1 MPTAALESDPTP
13 SSSLVRNKNL
23 AFFAPPP
30 PIGFGFPASACVFT
44 KLEYL
49 ILNHTAV

>member
-23 AFFAPPP
+23 AFFASPHTESDSDFRLASGSF
-30 PIGFGFPASACVFT
+30 IGW
-44 KLEYL
+44 
-49 ILNHTAV
+49 